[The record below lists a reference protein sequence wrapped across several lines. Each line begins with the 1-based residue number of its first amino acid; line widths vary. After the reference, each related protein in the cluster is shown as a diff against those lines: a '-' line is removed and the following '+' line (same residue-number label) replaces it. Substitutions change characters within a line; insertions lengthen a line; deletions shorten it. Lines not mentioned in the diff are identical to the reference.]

1 MLSFAEGEVTKLR
14 REFKLVLD
22 RDVVVELC
30 ARLSMEL
37 GGGLPPPT
45 RIVSV
50 YFDKPGFPL
59 AQRAMSTPEDCLK
72 VRTKEYSPDLGADGV
87 ERVVLEVKRERHGVT
102 QKRRAWVPR
111 AQLRS
116 VIRGSAGLLP
126 LIAGGRLMP
135 VLAVTYKRH
144 VYQATQAW
152 RVTVDRDIGFHPV
165 TPQLALSE
173 KTLTAERL
181 GPALFMDRRVVVEVK
196 HLGEEL
202 PAWLA
207 ALNPGGRKPAYS
219 KFAEGMARLQACA
232 SDGVLGG

>member
-1 MLSFAEGEVTKLR
+1 MLSFSEGEVTKLR

-22 RDVVVELC
+22 QDVVGELC
-30 ARLSMEL
+30 ARLSAEL

-59 AQRAMSTPEDCLK
+59 AQRALSTPEDCLK
-72 VRTKEYSPDLGADGV
+72 VRTKEYSPDLGAGGV
-87 ERVVLEVKRERHGVT
+87 QRVVLEVKRERYGVT
-102 QKRRAWVPR
+102 QKRRVWVPR
-111 AQLRS
+111 AQLQS

-152 RVTVDRDIGFHPV
+152 RVTVDRDIAFHPV
-165 TPQLALSE
+165 TPQLALSAT
-173 KTLTAERL
+173 TLTAERL

-202 PAWLA
+202 PPWLA
-207 ALNPGGRKPAYS
+207 SLNPGGRKPAYS